1 MCFILS
7 KKLHFDSFASCGS
20 THKIEFAEQIHKFR
34 EHVSQ
39 NLYKGRKNVPT
50 KARFFSNSIESV
62 VSIERLLGKR

>member
-39 NLYKGRKNVPT
+39 NLYKEEKCAC
-50 KARFFSNSIESV
+50 KARFFRNSIESV